1 MIRSAPRVRRAR
13 LVAPLVLLGLLS
25 GCAGGDVAIRYYV
38 IDPVP
43 GGALVADHS
52 GPAVAILDLTIPQY
66 LERFNI
72 ATRSGENRLV
82 FSETRQWG
90 GNLRKNLMRT
100 MARNLSELLA
110 STDISTPLNR
120 SASRPDYRLQI
131 NIEQFE
137 RGTDGRIRLAAR
149 WQISDGDGKALAMHS
164 ADLHDGDV
172 TADGDYDAIVAA
184 MQQQYGRLCHAV
196 AESIQALQQ
205 P

>member
-1 MIRSAPRVRRAR
+1 MSRPASRLRRAR
-13 LVAPLVLLGLLS
+13 PVAFLVLLGLLA
-25 GCAGGDVAIRYYV
+25 GCGGGDAAIRYYV

-43 GGALVADHS
+43 AAALVTGHS
-52 GPAVAILDLTIPQY
+52 GPAVEILDLTIPQY

-72 ATRSGENRLV
+72 ATRRGENRLV

-100 MARNLSELLA
+100 MARNLSALLA
-110 STDISTPLNR
+110 SADISTPLNR
-120 SASRPDYRLQI
+120 SASRPDYRLQV

-149 WQISDGDGKALAMHS
+149 WQISDGDGRALAMHS
-164 ADLHDGDV
+164 ADLRGDDV
-172 TADGDYDAIVAA
+172 TVVGDYDAIVAD
-184 MQQQYGRLCHAV
+184 MQRQYGQLCHAV
-196 AESIQALQQ
+196 AESILVLQK